1 MKSISYL
8 DMVKEILNESEFFE
22 FEKCYNNPVKKSI
35 KILNHR
41 WYKNNKSDLHN
52 IIYST
57 ISKEWDLSEP
67 DFSYNWNKYNDVL
80 FATRKEDLKPSSLWS
95 HYLHQAWLI
104 YVQEMAAS
112 LSVQMLWVQK
122 WDYVLDMCAA
132 PWGKSVQIADNLML
146 GNGLPL
152 SRGNVACDKGV
163 KIPLGSAVSPFKK
176 GEQDFGFLISN
187 EIDQWRRKALE
198 ANFHRCWIF
207 NVWVIGQDWCCLWDK
222 LPETFD
228 KVLVDAPCSWEWM
241 QYKSD
246 KKVWQ
251 RDEKKSRKL
260 SELQTQLLISWL
272 KSLKAWGELV
282 YSTCTTNVL
291 ENEYVVSEV
300 LKQYW
305 DKIELLPVPL
315 DEKSDW
321 ICSWGEN
328 EILSSENAKKVARLW
343 PHVHWT
349 GGFFIA
355 KFRKNNNG
363 LPLSR
368 GNVACDK
375 GVKIPLGSAVS
386 PFKKGEQNIL
396 PTPLNKGGNPKD
408 GGIMPLVKGGQELLL
423 STWWISPI
431 PDLDFFISKYT
442 VNIAPKSLIQ
452 SHFENKISNIEI
464 WLPIFKILEDKK
476 NNSQKLIP
484 LVWIAQIF
492 GHLATQNVLEI
503 NDEQL
508 KLLMEKRDL
517 VDERLKDYE
526 WNFVILK
533 WNWVGVWLVSVQKWI
548 WKNKCF

>member
-35 KILNHR
+35 KILSHR
-41 WYKNNKSDLHN
+41 GYKNKKPDLHN

-57 ISKEWDLSEP
+57 ISNQRDLSEP

-80 FATRKEDLKPSSLWS
+80 FATRKEDLKSASLWS

-112 LSVQMLWVQK
+112 LSVQMLWVQP

-132 PWGKSVQIADNLML
+132 PWGKSIQIADRLE
-146 GNGLPL
+146 
-152 SRGNVACDKGV
+152 DW
-163 KIPLGSAVSPFKK
+163 
-176 GEQDFGFLISN
+176 FLISN

-198 ANFHRCWIF
+198 SNLHRCGIF
-207 NVWVIGQDWCCLWDK
+207 NVWIINQDWCVIWDK
-222 LPETFD
+222 FPETFD

-246 KKVWQ
+246 KKVRQ
-251 RDEKKSRKL
+251 RDEKKSKKL
-260 SELQTQLLISWL
+260 SDLQIQLLISWL
-272 KSLKAWGELV
+272 KALKVWGELV

-291 ENEYVVSEV
+291 ENEYVISEV
-300 LKQYW
+300 LKEYW

-321 ICSWGEN
+321 ICSWRWN
-328 EILSSENAKKVARLW
+328 EILSPENAKKVARLW

-355 KFRKNNNG
+355 KFK
-363 LPLSR
+363 
-368 GNVACDK
+368 
-375 GVKIPLGSAVS
+375 KIKS
-386 PFKKGEQNIL
+386 PFGKGGAEQSEAEGLIP
-396 PTPLNKGGNPKD
+396 PTPLIKGGNPKD
-408 GGIMPLVKGGQELLL
+408 GGILPLAEGGREYL
-423 STWWISPI
+423 SSRWISPI
-431 PDLDFFISKYT
+431 SDLDFFVSKYT
-442 VNIAPKSLIQ
+442 INIAPKSLTEL
-452 SHFENKISNIEI
+452 HFEKKNPNIEI

-492 GHLATQNVLEI
+492 GHLAAQNVLEI
-503 NDEQL
+503 DDEHL
-508 KLLMEKRDL
+508 KWLMEKRDL
-517 VDERLKDYE
+517 NDERLKDFE
-526 WNFVILK
+526 WNFVILR
-533 WNWVGVWLVSVQKWI
+533 WNWVGVWLISVQKWI

>member
-41 WYKNNKSDLHN
+41 GYKNNKSDLHN

-57 ISKEWDLSEP
+57 FSNERDLSEP

-80 FATRKEDLKPSSLWS
+80 FATRKENLKSASLWS

-112 LSVQMLWVQK
+112 LSVQVLGVEE

-132 PWGKSVQIADNLML
+132 PWGKSVQIADSLQPHPT
-146 GNGLPL
+146 PL
-152 SRGNVACDKGV
+152 L
-163 KIPLGSAVSPFKK
+163 I
-176 GEQDFGFLISN
+176 GEGKHEVQGEVNTQDSSSQAPQNDDNMWFLISN
-187 EIDQWRRKALE
+187 EIDQWRKKALE
-198 ANFHRCWIF
+198 SNLHRCGIF
-207 NVWVIGQDWCCLWDK
+207 NAWIINQDWCVIWDK
-222 LPETFD
+222 FPETFD

-246 KKVWQ
+246 KKIRQ
-251 RDEKKSRKL
+251 RDEKKSKKL
-260 SELQTQLLISWL
+260 SDLQIQLLISWL
-272 KSLKAWGELV
+272 KALKVWWELV
-282 YSTCTTNVL
+282 YSTCTTNIL
-291 ENEYVVSEV
+291 ENEYVVSEI
-300 LKQYW
+300 LKEYW

-315 DEKSDW
+315 KEKSDW
-321 ICSWGEN
+321 ICSWRWN
-328 EILSSENAKKVARLW
+328 EILSAENAKKVARLW

-355 KFRKNNNG
+355 KFRKIQLFWNKPHPN
-363 LPLSR
+363 PLLI
-368 GNVACDK
+368 GEGKHEVL
-375 GVKIPLGSAVS
+375 GEVKIW
-386 PFKKGEQNIL
+386 KN
-396 PTPLNKGGNPKD
+396 
-408 GGIMPLVKGGQELLL
+408 L
-423 STWWISPI
+423 SSWWISPI
-431 PDLDFFISKYT
+431 SDLDFFISKYT

-464 WLPIFKILEDKK
+464 WLPIFKIVEDKK

-503 NDEQL
+503 DDEQL
-508 KLLMEKRDL
+508 KWLMEKRDL
-517 VDERLKDYE
+517 NDERLKDYE
-526 WNFVILK
+526 WNFVILR

>member
-1 MKSISYL
+1 MKNISYL
-8 DMVKEILNESEFFE
+8 DMVKEILNESEFLQ

-41 WYKNNKSDLHN
+41 WYKNNKPDLHN

-57 ISKEWDLSEP
+57 ISNQRDLSEP

-80 FATRKEDLKPSSLWS
+80 FATRKENLKPLSLWS

-112 LSVQMLWVQK
+112 LSVQVLWVQS
-122 WDYVLDMCAA
+122 WDSVLDMCAA
-132 PWGKSVQIADNLML
+132 PWWKSIQIADKL
-146 GNGLPL
+146 
-152 SRGNVACDKGV
+152 
-163 KIPLGSAVSPFKK
+163 
-176 GEQDFGFLISN
+176 QDWFLISN
-187 EIDQWRRKALE
+187 EIDSWRKKALE
-198 ANFHRCWIF
+198 SNLHRCGIY
-207 NVWVIGQDWCCLWDK
+207 NVWIIQQDWSVIWDK
-222 LPETFD
+222 LPKTFD

-251 RDEKKSRKL
+251 RDEKKSKKL

-272 KSLKAWGELV
+272 KSLKVWGELV

-291 ENEYVVSEV
+291 ENEYVISEV
-300 LKQYW
+300 LKEYW
-305 DKIELLPVPL
+305 DQIELLEVPL
-315 DEKSDW
+315 DEKSNW
-321 ICSWGEN
+321 ITIWRWN
-328 EILSSENAKKVARLW
+328 EILSLENAKKVARLW
-343 PHVHWT
+343 PHIHWT

-355 KFRKNNNG
+355 KFKKVG
-363 LPLSR
+363 VMSSWAKAKDPV
-368 GNVACDK
+368 NVTQMYS
-375 GVKIPLGSAVS
+375 SAKAS
-386 PFKKGEQNIL
+386 EWRIWEK
-396 PTPLNKGGNPKD
+396 
-408 GGIMPLVKGGQELLL
+408 L

-452 SHFENKISNIEI
+452 SHFENKIPNIEI
-464 WLPIFKILEDKK
+464 WLSIFKILEDKK

-517 VDERLKDYE
+517 NDERLKDYE

>member
-57 ISKEWDLSEP
+57 ISNERDLSES
-67 DFSYNWNKYNDVL
+67 DFSYNWKKYNDVL
-80 FATRKEDLKPSSLWS
+80 FATRKKNLKPSSLWS

-112 LSVQMLWVQK
+112 LSVQMLGIQP
-122 WDYVLDMCAA
+122 WDCILDMCAA
-132 PWGKSVQIADNLML
+132 PWGKSIQIADRLE
-146 GNGLPL
+146 
-152 SRGNVACDKGV
+152 DW
-163 KIPLGSAVSPFKK
+163 
-176 GEQDFGFLISN
+176 FLISN
-187 EIDQWRRKALE
+187 EIDQWRKKALE
-198 ANFHRCWIF
+198 SNLHRCGIF
-207 NVWVIGQDWCCLWDK
+207 DVWVINQDWCVIWDK
-222 LPETFD
+222 FPETFD

-241 QYKSD
+241 QYKSH
-246 KKVWQ
+246 KKVRQ
-251 RDEKKSRKL
+251 RDEKKSKKL
-260 SELQTQLLISWL
+260 SDLQIQLLISWL
-272 KSLKAWGELV
+272 KSLKVWGELV

-300 LKQYW
+300 LKEYW

-321 ICSWGEN
+321 ICSWREN
-328 EILSSENAKKVARLW
+328 EILSPENAKKVARLW

-355 KFRKNNNG
+355 KFRKIQSFWTEWNE
-363 LPLSR
+363 
-368 GNVACDK
+368 
-375 GVKIPLGSAVS
+375 VKNLRHNTQDSSAKAS
-386 PFKKGEQNIL
+386 EWEMWEK
-396 PTPLNKGGNPKD
+396 
-408 GGIMPLVKGGQELLL
+408 L

-431 PDLDFFISKYT
+431 SDLDFFISKYT

-452 SHFENKISNIEI
+452 SHFENKIPNIEI

-517 VDERLKDYE
+517 NDEKLKDYE
-526 WNFVILK
+526 WDFVILR

>member
-1 MKSISYL
+1 MKNISYL

-22 FEKCYNNPVKKSI
+22 FEKCYNNLVKKSI

-52 IIYST
+52 TIYST
-57 ISKEWDLSEP
+57 FSNERDLSEP
-67 DFSYNWNKYNDVL
+67 DFSYKWNKYNDVL
-80 FATRKEDLKPSSLWS
+80 FATRKENLKSASLWS
-95 HYLHQAWLI
+95 HFLHQAWLV

-112 LSVQMLWVQK
+112 LSVQVLWVEP
-122 WDYVLDMCAA
+122 WDFILDMCAA
-132 PWGKSVQIADNLML
+132 PWGKSIQIADSLQPHPNPLLL
-146 GNGLPL
+146 GEENHEVVGEVNAQDSSANASEWQKI
-152 SRGNVACDKGV
+152 SR
-163 KIPLGSAVSPFKK
+163 PSATLFKK
-176 GEQDFGFLISN
+176 RENLSSFVKEGDHEVVEDFHICFLISN
-187 EIDQWRRKALE
+187 EIDQWRKKALE
-198 ANFHRCWIF
+198 SNLHRCGIF
-207 NVWVIGQDWCCLWDK
+207 NVWVINQDWCIIWDK
-222 LPETFD
+222 FPETFD

-246 KKVWQ
+246 KKVRQ
-251 RDEKKSRKL
+251 RDEKKSKKL
-260 SELQTQLLISWL
+260 SDLQIQLLISWL
-272 KSLKAWGELV
+272 KAMKVWWELV

-300 LKQYW
+300 LKEYW

-321 ICSWGEN
+321 ITTWRGN
-328 EILSSENAKKVARLW
+328 EILSPENAKKVARLW
-343 PHVHWT
+343 PHVQKTW
-349 GGFFIA
+349 GFFIA
-355 KFRKNNNG
+355 KFRKNQSFWNKPHPN
-363 LPLSR
+363 PLLI
-368 GNVACDK
+368 GEGKHEVL
-375 GVKIPLGSAVS
+375 GEVKIWG
-386 PFKKGEQNIL
+386 K
-396 PTPLNKGGNPKD
+396 
-408 GGIMPLVKGGQELLL
+408 L

-442 VNIAPKSLIQ
+442 VNITPRSLIQ
-452 SHFENKISNIEI
+452 SHFENRIPNIEI

-517 VDERLKDYE
+517 NDERLKEYE

-533 WNWVGVWLVSVQKWI
+533 WNGVGVWLVSVQKWI

>member
-41 WYKNNKSDLHN
+41 GYKNNKSDLHN

-57 ISKEWDLSEP
+57 FSNERDLSEP

-80 FATRKEDLKPSSLWS
+80 FATRKENLKSASLWS
-95 HYLHQAWLI
+95 HFLHQAWLV

-112 LSVQMLWVQK
+112 LSVQVLGVET

-132 PWGKSVQIADNLML
+132 PWGKSVQIADSLQPHPTPLLIGEGKHEVL
-146 GNGLPL
+146 GEVNT
-152 SRGNVACDKGV
+152 
-163 KIPLGSAVSPFKK
+163 
-176 GEQDFGFLISN
+176 QDSSSQAPQNDDNMWFLISN
-187 EIDQWRRKALE
+187 EIDQWRKKALE
-198 ANFHRCWIF
+198 SNLHRCGIF
-207 NVWVIGQDWCCLWDK
+207 NAWIINQDWCVIWDK
-222 LPETFD
+222 FPETFD

-246 KKVWQ
+246 KKVRQ
-251 RDEKKSRKL
+251 RDEKKSKKL
-260 SELQTQLLISWL
+260 SDLQIQLLISWL
-272 KSLKAWGELV
+272 KALKVWWELV
-282 YSTCTTNVL
+282 YSTCTTNIL

-300 LKQYW
+300 LKEYW

-321 ICSWGEN
+321 ICSWRWN
-328 EILSSENAKKVARLW
+328 EILSAENAKKVARLW

-355 KFRKNNNG
+355 KFKKNNNG

-386 PFKKGEQNIL
+386 PFKKGEQNIPHL
-396 PTPLNKGGNPKD
+396 S
-408 GGIMPLVKGGQELLL
+408 PLVKGWQELLL
-423 STWWISPI
+423 SSWWISPVS
-431 PDLDFFISKYT
+431 DLDFFISKYT

-452 SHFENKISNIEI
+452 SHFENKIPNIEI

-517 VDERLKDYE
+517 IDERLKDYE

-533 WNWVGVWLVSVQKWI
+533 WNGVGVWLISVQKWI

>member
-41 WYKNNKSDLHN
+41 WYKNKKSDLHN

-57 ISKEWDLSEP
+57 ISNERDLSEP

-80 FATRKEDLKPSSLWS
+80 FATRKENLKSASLWS

-112 LSVQMLWVQK
+112 LSVQMLEIQE

-132 PWGKSVQIADNLML
+132 PWGKSVQIADAL
-146 GNGLPL
+146 L
-152 SRGNVACDKGV
+152 SSSWAKAKDPGNVKQMDS
-163 KIPLGSAVSPFKK
+163 SAKASEWQHV
-176 GEQDFGFLISN
+176 GFLISN
-187 EIDQWRRKALE
+187 EIDQWRKKALE
-198 ANFHRCWIF
+198 SNLHRCGIF
-207 NVWVIGQDWCCLWDK
+207 NVWVINQDWCVIWDK
-222 LPETFD
+222 FPETFD

-246 KKVWQ
+246 KKVRQ
-251 RDEKKSRKL
+251 RDEKKSKKL
-260 SELQTQLLISWL
+260 SDLQIQLLISWL
-272 KSLKAWGELV
+272 KSLKVWGELV

-300 LKQYW
+300 LNEYW

-321 ICSWGEN
+321 IYNWRWN
-328 EILSSENAKKVARLW
+328 EILSPENAKKVARLW
-343 PHVHWT
+343 PHIHWT

-355 KFRKNNNG
+355 KFRK
-363 LPLSR
+363 
-368 GNVACDK
+368 V
-375 GVKIPLGSAVS
+375 GVMSSWAKAKDPVSMTQVDSSAKASEWQVWEK
-386 PFKKGEQNIL
+386 F
-396 PTPLNKGGNPKD
+396 
-408 GGIMPLVKGGQELLL
+408 
-423 STWWISPI
+423 STRWISPI
-431 PDLDFFISKYT
+431 SDLDFFVSKYT
-442 VNIAPKSLIQ
+442 INIAPKSLIQ
-452 SHFENKISNIEI
+452 SHFENKIQNIEI

-517 VDERLKDYE
+517 NDERLKDYE

-533 WNWVGVWLVSVQKWI
+533 WNGVGVWLVSVQKWI
-548 WKNKCF
+548 GKNKCF

>member
-57 ISKEWDLSEP
+57 FSNERDLSEP

-80 FATRKEDLKPSSLWS
+80 FATRKENLKSASLWS
-95 HYLHQAWLI
+95 HFLHQAWLV

-112 LSVQMLWVQK
+112 LSVQVLGVEE

-132 PWGKSVQIADNLML
+132 PWGKSIQIADSLQPHPTPLLIEEGKHEVL
-146 GNGLPL
+146 GEVNTQDSSSQAPQND
-152 SRGNVACDKGV
+152 GNVW
-163 KIPLGSAVSPFKK
+163 
-176 GEQDFGFLISN
+176 FLISN
-187 EIDQWRRKALE
+187 EIDQWRKKALE
-198 ANFHRCWIF
+198 SNLHRCGIF
-207 NVWVIGQDWCCLWDK
+207 NAWIINQDWCVIWDK
-222 LPETFD
+222 FPETFD

-246 KKVWQ
+246 KKVRQ
-251 RDEKKSRKL
+251 RDEKKSKKL
-260 SELQTQLLISWL
+260 SDLQVQLLISWL
-272 KSLKAWGELV
+272 RALKVWWELV
-282 YSTCTTNVL
+282 YSTCTTNIL

-300 LKQYW
+300 LKEYW
-305 DKIELLPVPL
+305 DNIELLPVPL

-321 ICSWGEN
+321 ICSWKWN
-328 EILSSENAKKVARLW
+328 EILSPENAKKVARLW

-355 KFRKNNNG
+355 KFKKVEAMETTPSSLRDTPPNRGENSKQHFCSLWGELDCEAGLRGCKN
-363 LPLSR
+363 
-368 GNVACDK
+368 
-375 GVKIPLGSAVS
+375 
-386 PFKKGEQNIL
+386 
-396 PTPLNKGGNPKD
+396 T
-408 GGIMPLVKGGQELLL
+408 LL

-452 SHFENKISNIEI
+452 SHFESKINIEI

-476 NNSQKLIP
+476 NNSQKLVP

-503 NDEQL
+503 NDDQL

-517 VDERLKDYE
+517 MDERLKDYE
-526 WNFVILK
+526 WNFVILR
-533 WNWVGVWLVSVQKWI
+533 WNGVGVWLVSVQKWI

>member
-41 WYKNNKSDLHN
+41 WYKNKKSDLHN

-57 ISKEWDLSEP
+57 ISNQRDLSEP
-67 DFSYNWNKYNDVL
+67 DFSYNSNKYNDVL
-80 FATRKEDLKPSSLWS
+80 FATRKENLKSASLWS
-95 HYLHQAWLI
+95 HFLHQAWLV

-112 LSVQMLWVQK
+112 LSVQVLGVEE

-132 PWGKSVQIADNLML
+132 PWGKSVQIADNLMWE
-146 GNGLPL
+146 NGLPL

-187 EIDQWRRKALE
+187 EIDQWRKKALE
-198 ANFHRCWIF
+198 SNLHRCGIC
-207 NVWVIGQDWCCLWDK
+207 NVWIVQQDWCVIWDK
-222 LPETFD
+222 FPETFD

-246 KKVWQ
+246 KKVRQ
-251 RDEKKSRKL
+251 RDEKRSKKL
-260 SELQTQLLISWL
+260 SDLQIQLLISWL
-272 KSLKAWGELV
+272 KALKVWGELV
-282 YSTCTTNVL
+282 YSTCTTNIL

-300 LKQYW
+300 LKEYW
-305 DKIELLPVPL
+305 DKIELLSVPL

-321 ICSWGEN
+321 ICSWREN
-328 EILSSENAKKVARLW
+328 EILSPENAKKVARLW

-355 KFRKNNNG
+355 KFRKVGSTQNVSRHLEWNERSMG
-363 LPLSR
+363 AEWISHIRSKWQYIQDSSAKLSEWQIWE
-368 GNVACDK
+368 K
-375 GVKIPLGSAVS
+375 
-386 PFKKGEQNIL
+386 
-396 PTPLNKGGNPKD
+396 
-408 GGIMPLVKGGQELLL
+408 L
-423 STWWISPI
+423 STWWISPVS
-431 PDLDFFISKYT
+431 DLDFFISKYT

-452 SHFENKISNIEI
+452 SHFESKISNIEI

>member
-1 MKSISYL
+1 MKNISYL
-8 DMVKEILNESEFFE
+8 DMVKELLNESEFSQ

-57 ISKEWDLSEP
+57 ISNERDLSEP

-80 FATRKEDLKPSSLWS
+80 FATRKENLKSASLWS
-95 HYLHQAWLI
+95 HFLHQAWLV

-112 LSVQMLWVQK
+112 LSVQMLGVEE

-132 PWGKSVQIADNLML
+132 PGGKSVQIADSLQPHPT
-146 GNGLPL
+146 PL
-152 SRGNVACDKGV
+152 L
-163 KIPLGSAVSPFKK
+163 I
-176 GEQDFGFLISN
+176 GEGKHEVQGEVNTQDSSSQAPQNDDNMWFLISN
-187 EIDQWRRKALE
+187 EIDQWRKKALE
-198 ANFHRCWIF
+198 SNLHRCGIF
-207 NVWVIGQDWCCLWDK
+207 NVWIINQDWCIIWDK
-222 LPETFD
+222 FPETFD

-246 KKVWQ
+246 KKIRQ
-251 RDEKKSRKL
+251 RDEKKSKKL
-260 SELQTQLLISWL
+260 SDLQVQLLISWL
-272 KSLKAWGELV
+272 KALKVWGELV
-282 YSTCTTNVL
+282 YSTCTTNIL

-300 LKQYW
+300 LKKYW
-305 DKIELLPVPL
+305 DKIELLSVPL

-321 ICSWGEN
+321 ICSWREN
-328 EILSSENAKKVARLW
+328 EILSPENAKKVARLW

-355 KFRKNNNG
+355 KFRKIQSFWNKPHPN
-363 LPLSR
+363 PLLIGE
-368 GNVACDK
+368 GNHEVM
-375 GVKIPLGSAVS
+375 GEVKMWE
-386 PFKKGEQNIL
+386 K
-396 PTPLNKGGNPKD
+396 
-408 GGIMPLVKGGQELLL
+408 L

-452 SHFENKISNIEI
+452 SHFENRIPSIEI

-517 VDERLKDYE
+517 NDERLKEYE

-533 WNWVGVWLVSVQKWI
+533 WNGVGVWLVSVHKWI

>member
-1 MKSISYL
+1 MKNISYL

-41 WYKNNKSDLHN
+41 GYKNNKSDLHN

-57 ISKEWDLSEP
+57 ISNQRDLSEP

-80 FATRKEDLKPSSLWS
+80 FATRKEWLKSESLWS
-95 HYLHQAWLI
+95 HFLHQAGLI

-112 LSVQMLWVQK
+112 LSVQMLGIEP
-122 WDYVLDMCAA
+122 WDYILDMCAA
-132 PWGKSVQIADNLML
+132 PWGKSIQIADRLE
-146 GNGLPL
+146 
-152 SRGNVACDKGV
+152 DW
-163 KIPLGSAVSPFKK
+163 
-176 GEQDFGFLISN
+176 FLISN
-187 EIDQWRRKALE
+187 EIDQWRKKALE
-198 ANFHRCWIF
+198 SNLHRCGIF
-207 NVWVIGQDWCCLWDK
+207 NVWVIGQDWCIIWDK
-222 LPETFD
+222 FPETFD

-246 KKVWQ
+246 KKVRQ
-251 RDEKKSRKL
+251 RDEKKSKKL

-272 KSLKAWGELV
+272 KSLKIWGELV
-282 YSTCTTNVL
+282 YSTCTTNIL

-300 LKQYW
+300 LKEYW

-315 DEKSDW
+315 EEKSDW
-321 ICSWGEN
+321 ICDWRGN

-343 PHVHWT
+343 PHIHWT

-355 KFRKNNNG
+355 KFRKVDNIQNV
-363 LPLSR
+363 SR
-368 GNVACDK
+368 HLEWNERSMSVG
-375 GVKIPLGSAVS
+375 
-386 PFKKGEQNIL
+386 
-396 PTPLNKGGNPKD
+396 
-408 GGIMPLVKGGQELLL
+408 
-423 STWWISPI
+423 WISHIRSKWQDTQDSSAKASEWQVWENLSIRWIQPNS
-431 PDLDFFISKYT
+431 DLDFFVSKYT
-442 VNIAPKSLIQ
+442 INIAPKSLIQ
-452 SHFENKISNIEI
+452 PHFENKIPNIEI

-484 LVWIAQIF
+484 LVWIAQTF
-492 GHLATQNVLEI
+492 WHLATQNVLEI

-517 VDERLKDYE
+517 NDDRLRDYE
-526 WNFVILK
+526 WNFVILR
-533 WNWVGVWLVSVQKWI
+533 WNGVGVWLVSVQKWI

>member
-1 MKSISYL
+1 MKNISYL
-8 DMVKEILNESEFFE
+8 DMVKEILSESEFFE

-41 WYKNNKSDLHN
+41 WYKNNKSDLHD
-52 IIYST
+52 IVQSILLQ
-57 ISKEWDLSEP
+57 EWNLSEP
-67 DFSYNWNKYNDVL
+67 DFSYNLNKYNDVL
-80 FATRKEDLKPSSLWS
+80 FATRKGNLKSASLWS

-132 PWGKSVQIADNLML
+132 PWGKSVQIADALMSSWTKWRIL
-146 GNGLPL
+146 GNIQD
-152 SRGNVACDKGV
+152 S
-163 KIPLGSAVSPFKK
+163 SAIASEWQEV
-176 GEQDFGFLISN
+176 GFLISN
-187 EIDQWRRKALE
+187 EIDQWRKKALE
-198 ANFHRCWIF
+198 SNLHRCGIF
-207 NVWVIGQDWCCLWDK
+207 NVWVTNQDWCVIWDK
-222 LPETFD
+222 FPETFD

-246 KKVWQ
+246 KKIRQ
-251 RDEKKSRKL
+251 RDEKKSKKL
-260 SELQTQLLISWL
+260 SDLQIQLLISWL
-272 KSLKAWGELV
+272 KALKVWGELV
-282 YSTCTTNVL
+282 YSTCTTNIL

-321 ICSWGEN
+321 ICSWRWN
-328 EILSSENAKKVARLW
+328 EILSPENAKKVARLW

-355 KFRKNNNG
+355 KFRKIQSFWTEWNE
-363 LPLSR
+363 
-368 GNVACDK
+368 
-375 GVKIPLGSAVS
+375 VKNLRHNTQDSSAKAS
-386 PFKKGEQNIL
+386 EWQMWEK
-396 PTPLNKGGNPKD
+396 
-408 GGIMPLVKGGQELLL
+408 L

-431 PDLDFFISKYT
+431 SDLDFFISKYT

-452 SHFENKISNIEI
+452 NHFENKISNIEI

-492 GHLATQNVLEI
+492 WHLATQNVLEI

-517 VDERLKDYE
+517 NDERLKDYE
-526 WNFVILK
+526 WNFVILR
-533 WNWVGVWLVSVQKWI
+533 WNGVGVWLVSVQKWI

>member
-1 MKSISYL
+1 MKNISYL

-41 WYKNNKSDLHN
+41 WYRNNKSDLHD
-52 IIYST
+52 IVQSILSQ
-57 ISKEWDLSEP
+57 ERDLSEP

-80 FATRKEDLKPSSLWS
+80 FATRKENLKSASLWS

-112 LSVQMLWVQK
+112 LSVQMLGIQE

-132 PWGKSVQIADNLML
+132 PWGKSVQIADNLMWE
-146 GNGLPL
+146 NGLPL

-176 GEQDFGFLISN
+176 GEQKVWFLISN
-187 EIDQWRRKALE
+187 EIDQWRKKALE
-198 ANFHRCWIF
+198 ANLHRCGIW
-207 NVWVIGQDWCCLWDK
+207 NVWLINQDWCIIWDK
-222 LPETFD
+222 FPETFD

-246 KKVWQ
+246 KKVRQ
-251 RDEKKSRKL
+251 RDEKKSKKL
-260 SELQTQLLISWL
+260 SDLQIQLLISWL
-272 KSLKAWGELV
+272 KSLKIWGELV

-300 LKQYW
+300 LKEYW

-321 ICSWGEN
+321 IRNWRCN
-328 EILSSENAKKVARLW
+328 EILSTEDAKKVARLW
-343 PHVHWT
+343 PHVHGT

-355 KFRKNNNG
+355 KFKKIQSFWTEWNEVKNLRHNTQD
-363 LPLSR
+363 S
-368 GNVACDK
+368 
-375 GVKIPLGSAVS
+375 SAKAS
-386 PFKKGEQNIL
+386 EWQIWEK
-396 PTPLNKGGNPKD
+396 
-408 GGIMPLVKGGQELLL
+408 L

-431 PDLDFFISKYT
+431 PDLDFFVSKYT

-452 SHFENKISNIEI
+452 NHFENKISNIEI

-484 LVWIAQIF
+484 LVGIAQIF

-503 NDEQL
+503 NNEQL
-508 KLLMEKRDL
+508 KSLMEKRDL
-517 VDERLKDYE
+517 NDERFKDFE

-533 WNWVGVWLVSVQKWI
+533 WNGVGVWLVSVQKWV

>member
-1 MKSISYL
+1 MLMKDISYL

-22 FEKCYNNPVKKSI
+22 FEKCYSNPVKKSI

-80 FATRKEDLKPSSLWS
+80 FATRKENLKSASLWS
-95 HYLHQAWLI
+95 HYLHQAGLI

-112 LSVQMLWVQK
+112 LSVEMLWVQP
-122 WDYVLDMCAA
+122 WDSVLDMCAA
-132 PWGKSVQIADNLML
+132 PWGKSIQITDALLSSWTKWRILSDTQDSSSQAPQNDDN
-146 GNGLPL
+146 
-152 SRGNVACDKGV
+152 VW
-163 KIPLGSAVSPFKK
+163 
-176 GEQDFGFLISN
+176 FLISN

-198 ANFHRCWIF
+198 ANLHRCGIF
-207 NVWVIGQDWCCLWDK
+207 NVWVIHQDWCVIWDK
-222 LPETFD
+222 FPEIFD

-246 KKVWQ
+246 KKVRQ
-251 RDEKKSRKL
+251 RDEKKSKKL
-260 SELQTQLLISWL
+260 SDLQIQLLISWL
-272 KSLKAWGELV
+272 KALRVWGELV

-315 DEKSDW
+315 NEKSDW
-321 ICSWGEN
+321 ICSWRWN
-328 EILSSENAKKVARLW
+328 EILSPENAKKVARLR
-343 PHVHWT
+343 PHIHWT

-355 KFRKNNNG
+355 KF
-363 LPLSR
+363 
-368 GNVACDK
+368 
-375 GVKIPLGSAVS
+375 
-386 PFKKGEQNIL
+386 KKGLSFWTKWNE
-396 PTPLNKGGNPKD
+396 
-408 GGIMPLVKGGQELLL
+408 VKNLRYNTQDSSAKASEWQMWEKLF
-423 STWWISPI
+423 TWWISPI

-442 VNIAPKSLIQ
+442 VNIAPRSLIQ

-526 WNFVILK
+526 WNFVILR
-533 WNWVGVWLVSVQKWI
+533 WDGVGAWLVSVQKWI

>member
-1 MKSISYL
+1 MKNISYL
-8 DMVKEILNESEFFE
+8 DMVKEILNESEFLE

-57 ISKEWDLSEP
+57 ISNQRDLSEP

-80 FATRKEDLKPSSLWS
+80 FATRKENLKSASLWS

-112 LSVQMLWVQK
+112 LSVQMLWVQP

-132 PWGKSVQIADNLML
+132 PWGKSIQIADRLE
-146 GNGLPL
+146 
-152 SRGNVACDKGV
+152 DW
-163 KIPLGSAVSPFKK
+163 
-176 GEQDFGFLISN
+176 FLISN
-187 EIDQWRRKALE
+187 EIDQWRRRALE
-198 ANFHRCWIF
+198 ANLHRCWIF

-246 KKVWQ
+246 KKVRQ
-251 RDEKKSRKL
+251 RDEKKSKKL
-260 SELQTQLLISWL
+260 SELQIQLLISWL
-272 KSLKAWGELV
+272 RSLKVGWELV

-321 ICSWGEN
+321 ITIRRWN
-328 EILSSENAKKVARLW
+328 ELLSTQNAEKVARLR
-343 PHVHWT
+343 PHIHKTWW
-349 GGFFIA
+349 FFIS
-355 KFRKNNNG
+355 KFRKIGEITDN
-363 LPLSR
+363 
-368 GNVACDK
+368 
-375 GVKIPLGSAVS
+375 IEGSTI
-386 PFKKGEQNIL
+386 KYIQWEIWN
-396 PTPLNKGGNPKD
+396 
-408 GGIMPLVKGGQELLL
+408 ELL
-423 STWWISPI
+423 SWGINPIS
-431 PDLDFFISKYT
+431 DLDFFISKYT
-442 VNIAPKSLIQ
+442 INIAPNSLAQLDI
-452 SHFENKISNIEI
+452 KINTEI
-464 WLPIFKILEDKK
+464 WLPIFKIVKDVK
-476 NNSQKLIP
+476 NQTDKLIP
-484 LVWIAQIF
+484 LVWISQVF
-492 GHLATQNVLEI
+492 WHLATQNVIEI

-508 KLLMEKRDL
+508 KLLMERRDL
-517 VDERLKDYE
+517 VDSRLGEYE

-533 WNWVGVWLVSVQKWI
+533 RNGVWVWLVSVQKWI

>member
-41 WYKNNKSDLHN
+41 GYKNNKSDLYN

-67 DFSYNWNKYNDVL
+67 DFSCNWNKYNDVL
-80 FATRKEDLKPSSLWS
+80 FATRKENLKPSSLWS
-95 HYLHQAWLI
+95 NYLHQAGLI

-112 LSVQMLWVQK
+112 LSVQMLGVEE

-132 PWGKSVQIADNLML
+132 PWGKSIQISDNLMWE
-146 GNGLPL
+146 NGLPL

-163 KIPLGSAVSPFKK
+163 EIPLDSAVSPFKK

-187 EIDQWRRKALE
+187 EIDQWRKKALE
-198 ANFHRCWIF
+198 SNLHRCGIF
-207 NVWVIGQDWCCLWDK
+207 NAWIINQDWCIIWDNF
-222 LPETFD
+222 PETFD

-246 KKVWQ
+246 KKVRQ
-251 RDEKKSRKL
+251 RDEKKSKKL
-260 SELQTQLLISWL
+260 SDLQIQLLISWL
-272 KSLKAWGELV
+272 KALKVWGELV
-282 YSTCTTNVL
+282 YSTCTTNIL

-300 LKQYW
+300 LKEYW
-305 DKIELLPVPL
+305 DKIELLQVPL

-321 ICSWGEN
+321 ICSWRWN
-328 EILSSENAKKVARLW
+328 EILSAENAKKVARLW

-355 KFRKNNNG
+355 KFRKIQSFWNKPHPN
-363 LPLSR
+363 PLLI
-368 GNVACDK
+368 GEGKHEVL
-375 GVKIPLGSAVS
+375 GEVKIW
-386 PFKKGEQNIL
+386 KK
-396 PTPLNKGGNPKD
+396 
-408 GGIMPLVKGGQELLL
+408 L
-423 STWWISPI
+423 STWWISPVS
-431 PDLDFFISKYT
+431 DLDFFISKYT
-442 VNIAPKSLIQ
+442 INIAPKSLIQ
-452 SHFENKISNIEI
+452 SHFKNKISNIEI

-484 LVWIAQIF
+484 LVWIAQVF

-503 NDEQL
+503 DDEQL

-517 VDERLKDYE
+517 NDERLKDYE
-526 WNFVILK
+526 WNFVILR
-533 WNWVGVWLVSVQKWI
+533 WNGAGVWLVSVQKWI

>member
-1 MKSISYL
+1 MKNISYL

-41 WYKNNKSDLHN
+41 WYKNNKPDIHN

-57 ISKEWDLSEP
+57 ISNQRDLSEP
-67 DFSYNWNKYNDVL
+67 GFSYNWNKYNDVL
-80 FATRKEDLKPSSLWS
+80 FATRKENLKSASLWS

-112 LSVQMLWVQK
+112 LSVQMLWVQP

-132 PWGKSVQIADNLML
+132 PWGKSIQIADRLE
-146 GNGLPL
+146 
-152 SRGNVACDKGV
+152 DW
-163 KIPLGSAVSPFKK
+163 
-176 GEQDFGFLISN
+176 FLISN

-222 LPETFD
+222 FPETFD

-246 KKVWQ
+246 KKVRQ
-251 RDEKKSRKL
+251 RDEKKSQKL
-260 SELQTQLLISWL
+260 SQLQIQLLISWF
-272 KSLKAWGELV
+272 KSLKVWGELV

-305 DKIELLPVPL
+305 DKIELFPVPL

-321 ICSWGEN
+321 ICNWRWN
-328 EILSSENAKKVARLW
+328 EILSPENAKKVARLW
-343 PHVHWT
+343 PHIHKTWW
-349 GGFFIA
+349 FFIA
-355 KFRKNNNG
+355 KF
-363 LPLSR
+363 
-368 GNVACDK
+368 
-375 GVKIPLGSAVS
+375 
-386 PFKKGEQNIL
+386 KKTGEMIHFLEDSSIKHAQWEIWN
-396 PTPLNKGGNPKD
+396 
-408 GGIMPLVKGGQELLL
+408 ELLK
-423 STWWISPI
+423 WGINPIS
-431 PDLDFFISKYT
+431 DLNFFISKYT
-442 VNIAPKSLIQ
+442 VNIAPKSLTQ
-452 SHFENKISNIEI
+452 LDTKMNTEI
-464 WLPIFKILEDKK
+464 WLPIFKIIKDTK
-476 NNSQKLIP
+476 NQTEKLIP
-484 LVWIAQIF
+484 LVWISQVF
-492 GHLATQNVLEI
+492 WHLANQNVIEI

-508 KLLMEKRDL
+508 KMLMERRDM
-517 VDERLKDYE
+517 VDSRLGEYE
-526 WNFVILK
+526 WNFVILR
-533 WNWVGVWLVSVQKWI
+533 WNGIGVWLVSVQKWI

>member
-41 WYKNNKSDLHN
+41 GYKNNKSDLHD
-52 IIYST
+52 IVESILSQ
-57 ISKEWDLSEP
+57 ERDLSEP

-80 FATRKEDLKPSSLWS
+80 FATRKENLKSASLWS
-95 HYLHQAWLI
+95 HFLHQAWLV

-112 LSVQMLWVQK
+112 LSVQVLGVEE

-132 PWGKSVQIADNLML
+132 PWGKSIQIADAILSSWTKWRIL
-146 GNGLPL
+146 GNT
-152 SRGNVACDKGV
+152 
-163 KIPLGSAVSPFKK
+163 
-176 GEQDFGFLISN
+176 QDSSSQAPQNDDNMWFLISN
-187 EIDQWRRKALE
+187 EIDQWRKKALE
-198 ANFHRCWIF
+198 SNLHRCGIF
-207 NVWVIGQDWCCLWDK
+207 NVWVIGQNWCCLWDK
-222 LPETFD
+222 FPEAFD
-228 KVLVDAPCSWEWM
+228 KVLVDAPCSWEGM

-246 KKVWQ
+246 KKIRQ
-251 RDEKKSRKL
+251 RDEKKSKKL
-260 SELQTQLLISWL
+260 SDLQIQLLISWL
-272 KSLKAWGELV
+272 KALKVWGELV

-300 LKQYW
+300 LKEYW

-321 ICSWGEN
+321 ICSWRWI
-328 EILSSENAKKVARLW
+328 EILSAENAKKVARLW

-355 KFRKNNNG
+355 KFRKVGSIQNVSRHLEWNERSMSVGWISHIRSKWQDTQDSSAKASEWQMWKN
-363 LPLSR
+363 LS
-368 GNVACDK
+368 
-375 GVKIPLGSAVS
+375 S
-386 PFKKGEQNIL
+386 
-396 PTPLNKGGNPKD
+396 
-408 GGIMPLVKGGQELLL
+408 
-423 STWWISPI
+423 WWISPVS
-431 PDLDFFISKYT
+431 DLDFFISKYT
-442 VNIAPKSLIQ
+442 INIAPKSLIQ
-452 SHFENKISNIEI
+452 SHFENKIPNIEI
-464 WLPIFKILEDKK
+464 WLPIFKIIKDNK
-476 NNSQKLIP
+476 NQTDKLIP
-484 LVWIAQIF
+484 LVWIAQTF
-492 GHLATQNVLEI
+492 GHLATKNVLEI
-503 NDEQL
+503 TDEQL

-517 VDERLKDYE
+517 IDDRLANYE

>member
-8 DMVKEILNESEFFE
+8 NMVKEILNESEFFE

-41 WYKNNKSDLHN
+41 GYKNNKSDLHN
-52 IIYST
+52 IIYSAF
-57 ISKEWDLSEP
+57 SNERDLSEP

-80 FATRKEDLKPSSLWS
+80 FATRKENLKSASLWS
-95 HYLHQAWLI
+95 HFLHQAWLV

-112 LSVQMLWVQK
+112 LSVQMLEIQK

-132 PWGKSVQIADNLML
+132 PWGKSVQIADRLE
-146 GNGLPL
+146 
-152 SRGNVACDKGV
+152 DW
-163 KIPLGSAVSPFKK
+163 
-176 GEQDFGFLISN
+176 FLISN
-187 EIDQWRRKALE
+187 EIDSWRKKALE
-198 ANFHRCWIF
+198 SNLHRCGIF
-207 NVWVIGQDWCCLWDK
+207 NVWVINQDWCVIWDK
-222 LPETFD
+222 LPKTFD

-246 KKVWQ
+246 KKVRQ
-251 RDEKKSRKL
+251 RDEKKSKKL
-260 SELQTQLLISWL
+260 SDLQIQLLISWL
-272 KSLKAWGELV
+272 KALKVWGELV
-282 YSTCTTNVL
+282 YSTCTTNIL

-300 LKQYW
+300 LKEYW

-321 ICSWGEN
+321 ICSWREN
-328 EILSSENAKKVARLW
+328 EILSPENAKKVARLW

-355 KFRKNNNG
+355 KFSKIQSFWTEWNEVKNLRHNTQD
-363 LPLSR
+363 S
-368 GNVACDK
+368 
-375 GVKIPLGSAVS
+375 SAKAS
-386 PFKKGEQNIL
+386 EWQMWEKF
-396 PTPLNKGGNPKD
+396 
-408 GGIMPLVKGGQELLL
+408 

-431 PDLDFFISKYT
+431 SDLDFFISKYT
-442 VNIAPKSLIQ
+442 VNIAPRSLIQ

-484 LVWIAQIF
+484 LVWIAQVF

-503 NDEQL
+503 SDEQL
-508 KLLMEKRDL
+508 ELLMEKRDL
-517 VDERLKDYE
+517 NDERLKDYE

-533 WNWVGVWLVSVQKWI
+533 WNGVGVWLVSVQKWI

>member
-1 MKSISYL
+1 MKNISYL
-8 DMVKEILNESEFFE
+8 DMVKELLNEAEFFE

-41 WYKNNKSDLHN
+41 WYKNKKTDLHN

-57 ISKEWDLSEP
+57 ISNERNLSEP
-67 DFSYNWNKYNDVL
+67 DFSYNWKKYNDVL
-80 FATRKEDLKPSSLWS
+80 FATRKENLKPSSLWS
-95 HYLHQAWLI
+95 HYLHQAWLV

-112 LSVQMLWVQK
+112 LSVQVLWVQP
-122 WDYVLDMCAA
+122 WDHVLDMCAA
-132 PWGKSVQIADNLML
+132 PWGKSVQIADRLE
-146 GNGLPL
+146 
-152 SRGNVACDKGV
+152 DW
-163 KIPLGSAVSPFKK
+163 
-176 GEQDFGFLISN
+176 FLISN
-187 EIDQWRRKALE
+187 EIDQWRKKALE
-198 ANFHRCWIF
+198 SNLHRCGTF
-207 NVWVIGQDWCCLWDK
+207 NVWVINQDWCIIWDK
-222 LPETFD
+222 FPETFD

-246 KKVWQ
+246 KKVRQ
-251 RDEKKSRKL
+251 RDEKKSKKL
-260 SELQTQLLISWL
+260 SDLQIQLLISWL
-272 KSLKAWGELV
+272 KSLKVWGELV

-300 LKQYW
+300 LKEYW
-305 DKIELLPVPL
+305 GKIELLPVPL

-321 ICSWGEN
+321 ICSWRWN
-328 EILSSENAKKVARLW
+328 EILSVENAKKVARLW

-355 KFRKNNNG
+355 KFRKCLSFWNKPHPN
-363 LPLSR
+363 PLLI
-368 GNVACDK
+368 GEGKLKVL
-375 GVKIPLGSAVS
+375 GEVKIW
-386 PFKKGEQNIL
+386 EN
-396 PTPLNKGGNPKD
+396 
-408 GGIMPLVKGGQELLL
+408 L
-423 STWWISPI
+423 SSWWISPVS
-431 PDLDFFISKYT
+431 DLDFFISKYT

-452 SHFENKISNIEI
+452 SHFENKIPNIEI

-508 KLLMEKRDL
+508 NLLMEKRDL
-517 VDERLKDYE
+517 NDDRLKDYE

-533 WNWVGVWLVSVQKWI
+533 WNGVGVWLVSVQKWI

>member
-1 MKSISYL
+1 MKNISYL

-57 ISKEWDLSEP
+57 ISDQRDLSEP
-67 DFSYNWNKYNDVL
+67 NFSYNSNKYNDVL
-80 FATRKEDLKPSSLWS
+80 FATRKENLKSASLWS
-95 HYLHQAWLI
+95 HFLHQAGLI

-112 LSVQMLWVQK
+112 LSVQVLGVEE

-132 PWGKSVQIADNLML
+132 PGGKSVQISDNLMWE
-146 GNGLPL
+146 NGLPL

-187 EIDQWRRKALE
+187 EIDQWRKKALE
-198 ANFHRCWIF
+198 SNLHRCGIF
-207 NVWVIGQDWCCLWDK
+207 NAWIINQDWCVIWDIF
-222 LPETFD
+222 PETFD

-246 KKVWQ
+246 KKIRQ
-251 RDEKKSRKL
+251 RDEKKSKKL
-260 SELQTQLLISWL
+260 SDLQIQLLISWL
-272 KSLKAWGELV
+272 KALKVWWELV
-282 YSTCTTNVL
+282 YSTCTTNIL

-300 LKQYW
+300 LKKYW

-321 ICSWGEN
+321 ICSWRWN
-328 EILSSENAKKVARLW
+328 EILSAENAKKVARLW

-386 PFKKGEQNIL
+386 PFKKGEQNIPHL
-396 PTPLNKGGNPKD
+396 S
-408 GGIMPLVKGGQELLL
+408 PLVKGWQELLL
-423 STWWISPI
+423 SSWWISPVS
-431 PDLDFFISKYT
+431 DLDFFISKYT

-452 SHFENKISNIEI
+452 SHFENRIPNIEI

-517 VDERLKDYE
+517 IDDRLADYE
-526 WNFVILK
+526 WNFMILK
-533 WNWVGVWLVSVQKWI
+533 WNGVGVWLVSVQKWI